1 MLILLVRI
9 IFVTLATLI
18 GLTSGQHFWP
28 TNPSGTDSLP
38 PWFGG
43 AIGFGVAVT
52 LIAAENAFRR
62 HFTRSLVAFLIGLG
76 AGLALSYLLLSVLK
90 LVIQDENTYNNIDLP
105 LALITTYL
113 VLVIVLRNTD
123 HFRVVVP
130 FVEFRAERAGAGA
143 AVLDAVVLGD
153 GRLTALVRAGMLP
166 RRLLVHRKTLAAC
179 EALAMSQDQPSAI
192 RGRRA
197 LEGLTELRN
206 LPNTVVEIDESEIPG
221 ATTLSDVLVHLVRLE
236 GGRLVAGDREL
247 LSLALAEGLAVI
259 DLNALAA
266 ALSPVVRQGEMI
278 SVLIEKAGEGK
289 GQGIGHLDDGSL
301 VVVTDADGLAGQRVR
316 CTVMR
321 LHATANGRMVFC
333 DRPEPQ

>member
-1 MLILLVRI
+1 MLILLVRVV
-9 IFVTLATLI
+9 FTTLATLV

-28 TNPSGTDSLP
+28 STPGGSDSLP

-43 AIGFGVAVT
+43 AMGFGVAVT

-62 HFTRSLVAFLIGLG
+62 HFTRSLVAFLVGLG
-76 AGLALSYLLLSVLK
+76 AGLLLSFLLLSVLK
-90 LVIQDENTYNNIDLP
+90 LVIQDENTYNNLDLP

-143 AVLDAVVLGD
+143 AVLDGQVLGD
-153 GRLTALVRAGMLP
+153 SRLGALVRAGMLP

-179 EALAMSQDQPSAI
+179 EALAASQDQPSAV

-197 LEGLTELRN
+197 LEGLAELRA
-206 LPNTVVEIDESEIPG
+206 LPNTVLEIDDTEIPG
-221 ATTLSDVLVHLVRLE
+221 ASTVADVLVHLARLE

-247 LSLALAEGLAVI
+247 LSLAQAEGIAVI
-259 DLNALAA
+259 DLNALAS
-266 ALSPVVRQGEMI
+266 ALSPVVRQGETI

-289 GQGIGHLDDGSL
+289 GQGVGHLDDGSL
-301 VVVTDADGLAGQRVR
+301 VVVTDGEALVGKRVR

-333 DRPEPQ
+333 DRPEVL

>member
-9 IFVTLATLI
+9 VFVTLATLI
-18 GLTSGQHFWP
+18 GLTSGQHFWAVTP
-28 TNPSGTDSLP
+28 NSSESLP

-43 AIGFGVAVT
+43 AMGFGVAVT

-76 AGLALSYLLLSVLK
+76 VGLLLSFLLLSVLK
-90 LVIQDENTYNNIDLP
+90 LVIQDENIYNNLDLP
-105 LALITTYL
+105 LALVTTYL
-113 VLVIVLRNTD
+113 VLVLVLRNTD
-123 HFRVVVP
+123 HFRVIIP

-143 AVLDAVVLGD
+143 AVLDAQVLGD
-153 GRLTALVRAGMLP
+153 GRLNALVRAGMLP

-179 EALAMSQDQPSAI
+179 EALALSADQPAAV

-197 LEGLTELRN
+197 LDGLTELRG
-206 LPNTVVEIDESEIPG
+206 LPNAVVEIDESEIPG
-221 ATTLSDVLVHLVRLE
+221 ASTLADILVHLARLE

-247 LSLALAEGLAVI
+247 LALAQAEGIAVV

-266 ALSPVVRQGEMI
+266 ALAPVVRQGESI

-289 GQGIGHLDDGSL
+289 GQGLGHLDDGSL
-301 VVVTDADGLAGQRVR
+301 VVVSEAETLVGRRVR

-321 LHATANGRMVFC
+321 LHPTANGRMVFC
-333 DRPEPQ
+333 DRPEPL